1 MKYALAIYGAP
12 ATSQAGHTALQ
23 FAKAA
28 IAKGHSIHRLFFYQ
42 DGVHTA
48 TTLSSPPQDEQHL
61 PAEWETFIQENQLDS
76 VVCIAAALRRGIIDA
91 SEAER
96 YERPAH
102 NLSDVHQLS
111 GLGQLID
118 AGLEADRLVT
128 FGS

>member
-12 ATSQAGHTALQ
+12 ATSQAAQTALH
-23 FAKAA
+23 FAKAL
-28 IAKGHSIHRLFFYQ
+28 INKGHSIHRLFFYQ

-48 TTLSSPPQDEQHL
+48 TTLASPPQDEQNL
-61 PAEWETFIQENQLDS
+61 PADWAAFIGEHQLDS
-76 VVCIAAALRRGIIDA
+76 VVCIAAALRRGVIDA

-102 NLSDVHQLS
+102 NLTDPHQLS